1 MGKLTPDAPKFE
13 RTFLGIA
20 KQPHYENVISN
31 IYAFFFNIKEEH
43 DLGDLFIRSLIELI
57 KEKPFKKN
65 LESFFIDFNII
76 TEYPVGHNDE
86 VDDKKKGRI
95 DILLENHD
103 GAIIIENKIYHYLNN
118 PLNVYW
124 DKINKPEKN
133 KIGIV
138 LSLTPLETKDD
149 NFINIAH
156 KEFIERIKRNLEN
169 IKVKEENKYLFFLK
183 DFCQN
188 IINLSSEIMNE
199 EDLEAFNDKR
209 KEIIEVSNYLN
220 RVKKHVE
227 RQVESALKSL
237 EEAKKGKYVK
247 PLNNINK
254 DRLMFLQSNNKD
266 NLMITVL
273 YEELFDIEKENCIHL
288 IIEVQ
293 NKEIEEK
300 TIEELKKNYK
310 NTFKEN
316 EFLSWG
322 SNGDILHLVSKQ
334 YKINHKDLTNLHGFI
349 ADTLEKDSF
358 IKMFEELS
366 ENTQL

>member
-1 MGKLTPDAPKFE
+1 MGHEPIDQKYN
-13 RTFLGIA
+13 R
-20 KQPHYENVISN
+20 Q
-31 IYAFFFNIKEEH
+31 
-43 DLGDLFIRSLIELI
+43 
-57 KEKPFKKN
+57 KN
-65 LESFFIDFNII
+65 
-76 TEYPVGHNDE
+76 
-86 VDDKKKGRI
+86 R
-95 DILLENHD
+95 
-103 GAIIIENKIYHYLNN
+103 KIY
-118 PLNVYW
+118 
-124 DKINKPEKN
+124 
-133 KIGIV
+133 
-138 LSLTPLETKDD
+138 
-149 NFINIAH
+149 
-156 KEFIERIKRNLEN
+156 
-169 IKVKEENKYLFFLK
+169 
-183 DFCQN
+183 
-188 IINLSSEIMNE
+188 
-199 EDLEAFNDKR
+199 
-209 KEIIEVSNYLN
+209 